1 MFFKQISHHFVSELK
16 RKNYISFNYTLF
28 NIQEYLKRIALELF
42 QKYIIKHSYDTNDVT
57 LQQTSSYIND
67 SMPEKHLWKTSIQW
81 FTREVQGIEM
91 MHLYN

>member
-1 MFFKQISHHFVSELK
+1 M
-16 RKNYISFNYTLF
+16 
-28 NIQEYLKRIALELF
+28 
-42 QKYIIKHSYDTNDVT
+42 IKHSYDINDVT

-67 SMPEKHLWKTSIQW
+67 SMPEKHLWKTSIQR